1 MPDPRVLKLAHTIVH
16 YSCSLQQ
23 GEKFLIQ
30 TYGPADELARVLVQE
45 AAAAGALPF
54 VWRFDERME
63 RELLLGGSREQCE
76 LLAAHDAAFMAQM
89 DAFCGVRAP
98 VNPTELSDLPPEK
111 LELLSSYNK
120 AVHSDVRV
128 PRTKWV
134 VLRYPTPSMAQQ
146 AHMSLSAF
154 EDYYYSVCCLDYS
167 KMSQAMQHLKRRMER
182 AGKVRIAG
190 PGTDLTFSIANMP
203 AIPCDGKINLPDGEV
218 YTAPVKESVNGVI
231 QYNTPSPYDGFV
243 FENVKLTF
251 KNGRIVHASAND
263 NERLQRIFDTDE
275 GARYVGEF
283 AIGVNPLITSP
294 MQEILFDEKIAGSI
308 HLTPGCCYDDAPN
321 GNKSAIH
328 WDLVLIQTPEYGGGE
343 LWFDGEL
350 IRKDGRFVA
359 SDLLCLNPENLL

>member
-30 TYGPADELARVLVQE
+30 TYGPADELARALVQE

-167 KMSQAMQHLKRRMER
+167 KMSRPCSTSSAAWNAPARCALQA
-182 AGKVRIAG
+182 
-190 PGTDLTFSIANMP
+190 P
-203 AIPCDGKINLPDGEV
+203 APTLRFLSPTCRPFPA
-218 YTAPVKESVNGVI
+218 TA
-231 QYNTPSPYDGFV
+231 
-243 FENVKLTF
+243 
-251 KNGRIVHASAND
+251 R
-263 NERLQRIFDTDE
+263 
-275 GARYVGEF
+275 
-283 AIGVNPLITSP
+283 
-294 MQEILFDEKIAGSI
+294 
-308 HLTPGCCYDDAPN
+308 
-321 GNKSAIH
+321 
-328 WDLVLIQTPEYGGGE
+328 
-343 LWFDGEL
+343 
-350 IRKDGRFVA
+350 
-359 SDLLCLNPENLL
+359 